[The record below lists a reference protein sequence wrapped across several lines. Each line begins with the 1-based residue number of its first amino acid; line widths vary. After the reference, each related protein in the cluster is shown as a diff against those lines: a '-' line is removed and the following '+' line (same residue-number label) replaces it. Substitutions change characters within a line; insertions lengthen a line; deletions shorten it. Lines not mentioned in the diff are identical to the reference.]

1 MSTSIAPFRPARVLL
16 SLVLG
21 MVVLCALAVPAIAT
35 EAEGGAAPS
44 EAEGGHVTID
54 DIGTNNEVSNQ
65 YKPEPAEAP
74 PFMRFLSWPLA
85 IVGFIVAMALLLR
98 YLQWQP
104 RFAEE
109 RRSKRRR

>member
-1 MSTSIAPFRPARVLL
+1 MSTSVAPFGPARVL
-16 SLVLG
+16 SLIALG
-21 MVVLCALAVPAIAT
+21 MVLLCALAAPAFAT
-35 EAEGGAAPS
+35 EAEGGAVP
-44 EAEGGHVTID
+44 AEGEEEPVTID

-85 IVGFIVAMALLLR
+85 VAGFVVVMALLLR

>member
-1 MSTSIAPFRPARVLL
+1 
-16 SLVLG
+16 
-21 MVVLCALAVPAIAT
+21 
-35 EAEGGAAPS
+35 
-44 EAEGGHVTID
+44 
-54 DIGTNNEVSNQ
+54 VSNQ

-85 IVGFIVAMALLLR
+85 IVGFAVAMALLFM
-98 YLQWQP
+98 YLTWQP

>member
-1 MSTSIAPFRPARVLL
+1 MSTSVAPFGSARVLL
-16 SLVLG
+16 SLLLG
-21 MVVLCALAVPAIAT
+21 MTVLCALAVPAFAT
-35 EAEGGAAPS
+35 EAEGGAVPS
-44 EAEGGHVTID
+44 EGEKEHVTID

-85 IVGFIVAMALLLR
+85 IVGFILVMGMLLR